1 MTVSSAGPDE
11 SASAF
16 GPYLRAIRSRAL
28 VVALITLAAVG
39 VAAVLLAT
47 RSPSYKSTAQLLVSP
62 LPQDDSTFLGTGL
75 LRDSGDPTRTVQTA
89 AALVASPLAADRT
102 ARRLGGGLTGSEVSG
117 NVDVQPLGQ
126 SNILSVTA
134 SSGTPAEAT
143 RLANQYALSALAV
156 RNEQIRGQVEVA
168 IRSVGSRPSA
178 DDRPRLAQLR
188 AVRAD
193 GDPTLTLSQAAR
205 PPSSAGGAPA
215 WLVLALAAIAGFT
228 LGSIAAVLMERLD
241 GRVRDE
247 RELLALA
254 PLPILARVPVVGR
267 RGRAASGDPAA
278 LSAQEAFR
286 TLQIQ
291 LDQGRGEDGGG
302 RIVMITSASSGDGK
316 TSTALDLSRAL
327 VGAGHRVILIDC
339 DLRKPDVAGRL
350 ELKGS
355 DGLVALLT
363 SRMKIRSQLQTTDN
377 PNLKVLTATG
387 ASPESMNMLLQRLD
401 RKIEQILEDAAKLAH
416 YVVIDTAPLGEV
428 GDALT
433 IAGHV
438 DELLMAGRPLNTNR
452 QALKTSVELLER
464 SQTPPTG
471 WVIIGE
477 DGARGSPLY
486 PYAGGNGGGPGRSRN
501 APQTRAAG

>member
-134 SSGTPAEAT
+134 SSDHARRSDAAGQPVRAERAGRPKRADPAA
-143 RLANQYALSALAV
+143 RSRSRSARWAPSP
-156 RNEQIRGQVEVA
+156 RPTTGR
-168 IRSVGSRPSA
+168 GSRE
-178 DDRPRLAQLR
+178 LR

-215 WLVLALAAIAGFT
+215 WLVLALAAIAG
-228 LGSIAAVLMERLD
+228 LHAGVDRGGVDGAPRRPRSRRARAARA
-241 GRVRDE
+241 RP
-247 RELLALA
+247 A
-254 PLPILARVPVVGR
+254 PDPRAGAG
-267 RGRAASGDPAA
+267 GRAAGAA
-278 LSAQEAFR
+278 ASERSRGAWSAREAFR

-291 LDQGRGEDGGG
+291 LDQGRGADGGG
-302 RIVMITSASSGDGK
+302 PHRHDHQRLERRRQDEHGARPLAGAGRRRPSRDPHGLRPAQARRRRASS
-316 TSTALDLSRAL
+316 SSR
-327 VGAGHRVILIDC
+327 
-339 DLRKPDVAGRL
+339 P
-350 ELKGS
+350 S

-363 SRMKIRSQLQTTDN
+363 L
-377 PNLKVLTATG
+377 
-387 ASPESMNMLLQRLD
+387 
-401 RKIEQILEDAAKLAH
+401 
-416 YVVIDTAPLGEV
+416 
-428 GDALT
+428 
-433 IAGHV
+433 AGH
-438 DELLMAGRPLNTNR
+438 
-452 QALKTSVELLER
+452 
-464 SQTPPTG
+464 
-471 WVIIGE
+471 
-477 DGARGSPLY
+477 
-486 PYAGGNGGGPGRSRN
+486 
-501 APQTRAAG
+501 